1 MTFITSLLTTLIA
14 ILVFL
19 VSGNLSN
26 KRTSLAIRAIAFLIG
41 VLAAIASLL
50 RTLIIIP
57 AGNVGVVELF
67 GQVAERPLNPG
78 IHLVNPFADVEEFST
93 RLRDIKETVE
103 ATSQEGLAFNIDV
116 SVQYRL
122 EPNKVVEVYKT
133 IGTDETQIIQSRFR
147 SIIREITASYPTEA
161 IYSTKRSEVA
171 NQLRQRLTQQLTP
184 LGFIVDEALLREI
197 QLPETLQAAVQK
209 KLAAEQESQQ
219 MKFTLE
225 KERQEADRKRIE
237 AKGISDS
244 QKIISQGLNS
254 QILQLKAIEATE
266 KLANSTST
274 KVVVIGGGTGGSPL
288 MLQLDS
294 DSLSS
299 KTQPKNQ

>member
-1 MTFITSLLTTLIA
+1 MTFISSLLTTLIA
-14 ILVFL
+14 IFVFL
-19 VSGNLSN
+19 LSGNILN
-26 KRTSLAIRAIAFLIG
+26 KRTSLAVKAIAILIG
-41 VLAAIASLL
+41 VVATIAAILK
-50 RTLIIIP
+50 TLIIIP

-67 GQVAERPLNPG
+67 GQVSERPLNPG
-78 IHLVNPFADVEEFST
+78 IHLLNPFADVEKFST
-93 RLRDIKETVE
+93 RLQDIKETVE

-122 EPNKVVEVYKT
+122 EPNKAVEVYKN

-161 IYSTKRSEVA
+161 IYSTKRAEVA
-171 NQLRQRLTQQLTP
+171 NQLRQRLTAQLNP
-184 LGFIVDEALLREI
+184 LGFMVDQALLREI
-197 QLPETLQAAVQK
+197 KLPETLQAAVQQ
-209 KLAAEQESQQ
+209 KLAAEQQSQQ

-237 AKGISDS
+237 ARGIADS
-244 QKIISQGLNS
+244 QKIIAQGLNN

-274 KVVVIGGGTGGSPL
+274 KVVVLGGGTGGSPL

-294 DSLSS
+294 TSS
-299 KTQPKNQ
+299 AQPNPAQTP

>member
-184 LGFIVDEALLREI
+184 LGFVIDEALLREI
-197 QLPETLQAAVQK
+197 KLPETLQAAVQK

-237 AKGISDS
+237 AQGISDS